1 MSRTSKPYK
10 RYRARGSAPEA
21 DEQGL
26 EQLRQL
32 RARQAGADGANGG
45 GGVAAPPRRPADP
58 GIPPR
63 RPGRLE
69 REQRRALQREGR
81 RWYSLRGLSPG
92 GWIARGLLV
101 LFVAFLVW
109 GGLGYLALDGAVDES
124 NGRISAAAYR
134 ALDTPPGGL
143 LGTPTNTLIL
153 GVDARRGQTRSRA
166 DTILIM
172 RTDPDSG
179 RIKYLSIP
187 RDYRVEL
194 PNQGVQKINA
204 AFFFGGQAQT
214 IRAVKRLTGLPIHHL
229 MVIRFSGFPKMVD
242 AVGGVTVNNPTALVD
257 CPYEAGRTVSF
268 PAGRIELNGARAL
281 EYARARQGDCGG
293 DFGRALRQQAVV
305 AGLKSKV
312 LAPSALI
319 QAPWRGAEVVR
330 NLQTDIGTI
339 DMAKMGW
346 LQARLDQRPGDR
358 ILLSGEPQLIDGIS
372 FVVQTDPDR
381 NEREIASF
389 IASG

>member
-1 MSRTSKPYK
+1 MSRTPKPYK
-10 RYRARGSAPEA
+10 RFRARGSGDAGA
-21 DEQGL
+21 DDGMA
-26 EQLRQL
+26 QL
-32 RARQAGADGANGG
+32 RALVARETGAEGGAGG
-45 GGVAAPPRRPADP
+45 GGVAAPPRPAP
-58 GIPPR
+58 GQPPPRR

-81 RWYSLRGLSPG
+81 RWYSLRGLGPG
-92 GWIARGLLV
+92 GWVARGLLV
-101 LFVAFLVW
+101 LLLAVLVW
-109 GGLGYLALDGAVDES
+109 GGLGFLALNGAVSES
-124 NGRISAAAYR
+124 NGKITDSARA
-134 ALDTPPGGL
+134 ALDDPGGGM

-153 GVDARRGQTRSRA
+153 GVDKRRGQTRSRA

-194 PNQGVQKINA
+194 PNQGTQKINA
-204 AFFFGGQAQT
+204 AFFFSGQAGM
-214 IRAVKRLTGLPIHHL
+214 IRAVKRLTGLPIHH
-229 MVIRFSGFPKMVD
+229 VIVVKFAGFPTMVD

-268 PAGRIELNGARAL
+268 PAGDIQLSGARAL

-305 AGLKSKV
+305 AGLKDRV
-312 LAPSALI
+312 LAPSNLLF
-319 QAPWRGAEVVR
+319 APWRGADIVR
-330 NLQTDIGTI
+330 ALQTDIGTFE
-339 DMAKMGW
+339 MAKLGW

-358 ILLSGEPQLIDGIS
+358 ILLSGEPQMIDGVS
-372 FVVQTDPDR
+372 YVVQTDPDR
-381 NEREIASF
+381 NEREISNF
-389 IASG
+389 VSGS